1 MPRRQTTLGKKP
13 GGRFRGVPGN
23 AGVQRGFGDAF
34 KKRGAFGMLNP
45 MEWMGFGKR
54 QGFGEAVPRDQFSL
68 QQVISENLSIETG
81 IAQERAEQARQRV
94 NPPTVMVPTPPGEMQ
109 RRTPSTSTKPA
120 PPASKP
126 APIAS
131 KPSPAPKPAPKAT
144 PKQAAPTP
152 VAAIRKVPLKR
163 GR

>member
-1 MPRRQTTLGKKP
+1 MARRQTTLGKKP

-23 AGVQRGFGDAF
+23 AGVQRGFGEAF

-81 IAQERAEQARQRV
+81 IAQARAEQARQRV
-94 NPPTVMVPTPPGEMQ
+94 NPPTVMVPTPPGEIP

-120 PPASKP
+120 PSTSKP

-131 KPSPAPKPAPKAT
+131 KPSPAAKPAPKAT

-152 VAAIRKVPLKR
+152 MAAIRRVPLKR

>member
-1 MPRRQTTLGKKP
+1 MARRQTTLGKKP

-23 AGVQRGFGDAF
+23 AGVQRGFGEAF
-34 KKRGAFGMLNP
+34 SKRGAFGMLNP

-68 QQVISENLSIETG
+68 QQVIAENLSIETG
-81 IAQERAEQARQRV
+81 IAQARAEQARQRV
-94 NPPTVMVPTPPGEMQ
+94 NPPTVMVPTPPGEIP

-120 PPASKP
+120 PSTSKP

-131 KPSPAPKPAPKAT
+131 KPSPAAKPAPKAT

-152 VAAIRKVPLKR
+152 MAAIRKVPLKR

>member
-1 MPRRQTTLGKKP
+1 MARRQTTLGKKP

-23 AGVQRGFGDAF
+23 AGVQRGFGEAF

-81 IAQERAEQARQRV
+81 IAQARAEQARQRV
-94 NPPTVMVPTPPGEMQ
+94 NPPTVMVPTPPGEIP

-120 PPASKP
+120 PSTSKP

-131 KPSPAPKPAPKAT
+131 KPSPAAKPAPKAT

-152 VAAIRKVPLKR
+152 MAAIRKVPLKR